1 MIPWAQPY
9 LIGNEKKFVLD
20 ALEST
25 WISGGSYVDRFEEEF
40 SKYIGTRYGVSVSN
54 GTTALHTALLAA
66 GIGPGDEV
74 IVPGFTF
81 VAPGN
86 TVIIT
91 GARPVFVD
99 INPKTWLIDTREV
112 EKNITNKT
120 KAIIAVHIYGNVAD
134 MEGLL
139 QIARDKGLYLIEDV
153 AEAVFSSYKSKYA
166 GSLGDLGCFSFQA
179 TKTITM
185 GEGGAILTNSKKMY
199 DKMRIMRS
207 HGMKEGKR
215 YWHDVVGYN
224 YRLTNLQAALG
235 CAQLEKANN
244 IIKQKKRVYNRYI
257 KNLYGTDGIEFQK
270 ISEDVDPVIWAIA
283 FKINESFFKGSRDY
297 LIAELLKLGIET
309 RPGFY
314 PFSMMPLYDNEPLP
328 ISEDVGRNVICLP
341 SYPALQDDE
350 IDLICS
356 RLRSFM
362 R

>member
-1 MIPWAQPY
+1 MIPWAKPH

-25 WISGGSYVDRFEEEF
+25 WISGGSYVDRFEKEF
-40 SKYIGTRYGVSVSN
+40 PEQIGMKYGVAVSN

-66 GIGPGDEV
+66 GIGPSDEV

-86 TVIIT
+86 TVMMA
-91 GARPVFVD
+91 GAKPVFVD
-99 INPKTWLIDTREV
+99 IDPKTWLIDPKEV
-112 EKNITNKT
+112 ERNINNKT
-120 KAIIAVHIYGNVAD
+120 KAIIAVHLYGNVAD
-134 MEGLL
+134 MDDLL
-139 QIARDKGLYLIEDV
+139 RIAKDKGIYLIEDV

-166 GSLGDLGCFSFQA
+166 GSFGDLGCFSFQA

-185 GEGGAILTNSKKMY
+185 GEGGAVLTNSEKMY
-199 DKMRIMRS
+199 DKMRIIRS
-207 HGMKEGKR
+207 HGMREGKR
-215 YWHDVVGYN
+215 YWHDVIGYN

-235 CAQLEKANN
+235 CAQLAKANS
-244 IIKQKKRVYNRYI
+244 IIKEKKRVYNRYL
-257 KNLYGTDGIEFQK
+257 KNLYGTDGIGFQK
-270 ISEDVDPVIWAIA
+270 ISDDVDPVIWAIA
-283 FKINESFFKGSRDY
+283 FKIDESFFKGNRDY

-314 PFSMMPLYDNEPLP
+314 PFSTMPLYDVKPLP
-328 ISEDVGRNVICLP
+328 ISEDVGRNVISPP
-341 SYPALQDDE
+341 SYPALKDDE

-356 RLRSFM
+356 RLTSLM